1 MFQVGDRII
10 MNELANDEYGYTKS
24 GSTGTILNLS
34 EFDFDAEVKFDLLTG
49 YPDPISIFWVDLR
62 HCDPLITGS
71 LEERVVHKIKEM
83 ENRWLAFQSSKK
95 APCHV

>member
-10 MNELANDEYGYTKS
+10 MNELANDEYWCTQG

-34 EFDFDAEVKFDLLTG
+34 GFDAKVEFDLLTG
-49 YPDPISIFWVDLR
+49 HSDSVSIFWVDLR

>member
-1 MFQVGDRII
+1 MLQVGDRII
-10 MNELANDEYGYTKS
+10 MNELANDEYGCTKG
-24 GSTGTILNLS
+24 GSTGTILALS
-34 EFDFDAEVKFDLLTG
+34 GFDARVEFDLLTG
-49 YPDPISIFWVDLR
+49 YPDPASIFWVDLR